1 MTGIDL
7 RPLLP
12 EITVGVLALGLL
24 VLDLL
29 IAPEDRRIIG
39 WTAIVGLVLTLGS
52 SAVLIGGP
60 RFLAVFNTYAVDPFA
75 GFFKLL
81 AIVSAV
87 LVIAAAMDFFRDH
100 PTAHEGDIYV
110 LIVFMVLGLF
120 AMAAAADLIVLF
132 LAIEWVSLISY
143 VLAGSLKA
151 DRKSSEA
158 GVKYFFYGAAA
169 SAVMLYGFTYL
180 YGAAGMTNIYALA
193 SRLATAQPGFLVVAV
208 VLILAGFGFKISA
221 VPFHQWTPDVYEGA
235 PTPIVAFLSVAS
247 KAAGF
252 AALLR
257 VLYVAVPPVAWV
269 GIVAAISVLS
279 MTFGNLLALSQ
290 TNIKRMLA
298 YSSIAH
304 AGYILIGVVAV
315 SAAPGVLASGVP
327 ALLFYL
333 LAYVF
338 TNVGAFTV
346 AIAVARASG
355 TDAIAGY
362 AGLSRRSPFAATA
375 MGAFMLALTGIP
387 PTALFWGK
395 VFIFS
400 AAIQTGFLW
409 LAVAGII
416 NSVVSLYYYV
426 GVIRAMWQMPLPQL
440 PAAETVAPPA
450 GEPLAGPIETPLLRG
465 VLAVTTAGALVP
477 GFFPDAL
484 IRFAQA
490 ASLLLKL

>member
-1 MTGIDL
+1 MTGVDL

-12 EITVGVLALGLL
+12 EMVIGLLALGLL
-24 VLDLL
+24 VLDLVV
-29 IAPEDRRIIG
+29 APEDRRLIG
-39 WTAIVGLVLTLGS
+39 WTAIAGLIVALVP
-52 SAVLIGGP
+52 SAVLIGGT
-60 RFLAVFNTYAVDPFA
+60 RSLAVFNTYAVDPFA
-75 GFFKLL
+75 GFFKVV
-81 AIVSAV
+81 AIVSAI
-87 LVIAAAMDFFRDH
+87 LIIAAAMEFFRDH
-100 PTAHEGDIYV
+100 PTVHEGDIYV
-110 LIVFMVLGLF
+110 LIVFMVLGLA

-143 VLAGSLKA
+143 VLAGALKA

-180 YGAAGMTNIYALA
+180 YGAAATTNIYELA
-193 SRLATAQPGFLVVAV
+193 PRLGTAQPGFLIVAV
-208 VLILAGFGFKISA
+208 VFVLAGFGFKISA

-252 AALLR
+252 AALVR
-257 VLYVAVPPVAWV
+257 MLYVALPPDAWV
-269 GIVAAISVLS
+269 AIVAALAVLS
-279 MTFGNLLALSQ
+279 MTLGNLLALSQ

-298 YSSIAH
+298 YSAIAH
-304 AGYILIGVVAV
+304 AGYMLIGVVAV
-315 SAAPGVLASGVP
+315 SAAPGVLASGQS

-333 LAYVF
+333 AGYVF

-346 AIAVARASG
+346 AIAVSRASG
-355 TDAIAGY
+355 SDAIAGY
-362 AGLSRRSPFAATA
+362 AGLGQRAPFAAVA
-375 MGAFMLALTGIP
+375 MAAFMLALTGIP

-395 VFIFS
+395 VFLFG
-400 AAIQTGFLW
+400 AAIQNGFLW
-409 LAVAGII
+409 LAVVGIL

-426 GVIRAMWQMPLPQL
+426 GVIRAMWQMP
-440 PAAETVAPPA
+440 PA
-450 GEPLAGPIETPLLRG
+450 GEPVAAPIETPLLRG
-465 VLAVTTAGALVP
+465 VLAVTTAGALLP

-484 IRFAQA
+484 IRLAQA